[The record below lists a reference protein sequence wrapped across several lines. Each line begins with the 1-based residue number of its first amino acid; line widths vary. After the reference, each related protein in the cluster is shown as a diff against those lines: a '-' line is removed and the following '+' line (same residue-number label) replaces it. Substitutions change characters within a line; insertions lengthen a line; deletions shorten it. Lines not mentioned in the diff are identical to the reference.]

1 MKVPE
6 HSRAVKVDLNYKW
19 EKSEKR
25 NVLLDRESFKSSIL
39 KSLTEL
45 QDYESIEQEMI
56 LFKLFVSMFLYP
68 DFETMTEYEN
78 EYGVFLV
85 EV

>member
-1 MKVPE
+1 MKV
-6 HSRAVKVDLNYKW
+6 SVGSKVVKVDLNYKF
-19 EKSEKR
+19 EI
-25 NVLLDRESFKSSIL
+25 FKSL
-39 KSLTEL
+39 KEL
-45 QDYESIEQEMI
+45 QDYESIEQEMT